1 MGNKESIVHSIVVVY
16 GILKE
21 QIADTVTLL
30 RGKCFDPGIE
40 SKNLVGSII
49 IM

>member
-30 RGKCFDPGIE
+30 REVSVLIQE
-40 SKNLVGSII
+40 LNRRIW
-49 IM
+49 